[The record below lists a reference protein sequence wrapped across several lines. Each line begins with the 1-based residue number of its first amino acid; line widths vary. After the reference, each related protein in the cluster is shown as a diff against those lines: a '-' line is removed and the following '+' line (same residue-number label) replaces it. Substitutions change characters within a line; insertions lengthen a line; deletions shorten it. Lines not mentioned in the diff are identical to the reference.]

1 MAYMAVFCAST
12 PQYPF
17 QSTLRSSGLVMRFLY
32 GESTVTAACGVPST
46 RTDALSAPLVEIE
59 SEKPVAHTVLS
70 RSPAPRKLI
79 QSTDRRRR
87 RPVAAGA
94 SPVALWV
101 IRELSTAPES
111 AAHLLT

>member
-1 MAYMAVFCAST
+1 M
-12 PQYPF
+12 
-17 QSTLRSSGLVMRFLY
+17 LRGVTVTSLPAY
-32 GESTVTAACGVPST
+32 GEAISASVCGVPT
-46 RTDALSAPLVEIE
+46 TGTDALAVPFVEFDVA
-59 SEKPVAHTVLS
+59 KPVAHTVLS

-101 IRELSTAPES
+101 FRELSTAPES